1 MKTPLEGLS
10 ECEVRIFV
18 QDEFTP
24 GTTIP
29 NKQVQQKKYPLESNI
44 KSGSGLP
51 CTTTSESLLK
61 IHDGTIASM
70 VATIP
75 IAPTMKLTAAEK
87 LIRETK
93 VAATSGDL
101 FMTGKDFVI
110 N

>member
-1 MKTPLEGLS
+1 LKTSLEGLS
-10 ECEVRIFV
+10 ECEVRTFV

-24 GTTIP
+24 GTVA
-29 NKQVQQKKYPLESNI
+29 NKQVKPKNYPLESNI

-51 CTTTSESLLK
+51 CTTISGSLLK

-87 LIRETK
+87 LISETK

-101 FMTGKDFVI
+101 FMTGTDFVI
-110 N
+110 D